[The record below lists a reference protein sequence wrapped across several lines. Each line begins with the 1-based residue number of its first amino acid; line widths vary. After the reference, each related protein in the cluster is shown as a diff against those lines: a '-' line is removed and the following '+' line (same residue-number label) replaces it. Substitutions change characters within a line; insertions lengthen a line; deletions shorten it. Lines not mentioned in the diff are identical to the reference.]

1 MSSFFLLTNL
11 VLLYHFCSRP
21 QEDLGKKRRDPA
33 LRPSLFFSEERKLLK
48 WKWKELAHEI
58 PNDPGGVF
66 PGYFFNLIVGEAIP
80 VELVKEEANLLKFKA
95 VFKNAFAYR
104 ISNQQ
109 SAFSSFNC
117 PEVLIIYLKHNYSQ
131 RTDKIILSTLIKFLE
146 YICSRIAWINLN
158 FKVY

>member
-11 VLLYHFCSRP
+11 VLLYHFCSRT

-58 PNDPGGVF
+58 PHDPGGVF

-117 PEVLIIYLKHNYSQ
+117 PRSPNYLPQTQLFAANWQNYIKHINKIFRIYMQPNSLDKSQ
-131 RTDKIILSTLIKFLE
+131 F
-146 YICSRIAWINLN
+146 
-158 FKVY
+158 